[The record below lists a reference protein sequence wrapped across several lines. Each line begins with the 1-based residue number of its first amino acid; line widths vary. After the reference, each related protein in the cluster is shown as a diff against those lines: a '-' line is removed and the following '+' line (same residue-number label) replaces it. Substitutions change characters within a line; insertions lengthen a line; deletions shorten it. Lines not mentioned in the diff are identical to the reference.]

1 MEKNNYLTSV
11 IKGTAGTLLFNF
23 MGIAILSCFM
33 TKISLNKQMFNVVY
47 LIISFVSLAFGSI
60 IAARKKK
67 SKGLFVG
74 VGVTIF
80 YFVTVYL
87 VCGIVNGNF
96 TLNGFSLFKFV
107 VSLIIG
113 ALGGILGV
121 NLAR

>member
-74 VGVTIF
+74 LGVTIF

>member
-1 MEKNNYLTSV
+1 MEKNNYLTCV

-23 MGIAILSCFM
+23 MGIAMLSCFM
-33 TKISLNKQMFNVVY
+33 TKIVLTKQMFNVVY

-74 VGVTIF
+74 LGVTIF